1 VILFNSMIYIHNVKK
16 SRARL
21 SKEYD
26 HSIVIDVSSKAELPY
41 LKFSPFYPHGDI
53 PVPFSKGL
61 TSESVEG
68 VWQGLKV
75 FRESDIDLKKLSIKN
90 MSGIKRP
97 ARFYGKPLGHR
108 KGIDGELIDYL
119 EARKLIYVPCYL
131 WMLKNKTHDL
141 ILELYHKARET
152 DIILLDYTTNE
163 NLEDLSKPLSH
174 ASLIKQM
181 LMEMDQSNI
190 SKRFSTL
197 IKNKNKDD
205 GQTELKFE

>member
-1 VILFNSMIYIHNVKK
+1 MIYIHNVKK

-26 HSIVIDVSSKAELPY
+26 HSVVIDVSSKAELPY
-41 LKFSPFYPHGDI
+41 LKLSPFYPHGNI

-68 VWQGLKV
+68 IWQGLKV
-75 FRESDIDLKKLSIKN
+75 FRESDIDLKKFSVKN

-108 KGIDGELIDYL
+108 KGVNGELINYL
-119 EARKLIYVPCYL
+119 EARKLIYVPSYL
-131 WMLKNKTHDL
+131 WMLKNKALDV
-141 ILELYHKARET
+141 ILELYQKALET

-163 NLEDLSKPLSH
+163 DLEDLSKPLSH

-181 LMEMDQSNI
+181 ILEMDQSI
-190 SKRFSTL
+190 TTKRFSS
-197 IKNKNKDD
+197 NKNKRTDS
-205 GQTELKFE
+205 GQTKLEF

>member
-1 VILFNSMIYIHNVKK
+1 MIYIHNVKK
-16 SRARL
+16 SKARL
-21 SKEYD
+21 RKEYD
-26 HSIVIDVSSKAELPY
+26 NSEVINVSSKAELPY
-41 LKFSPFYPHGDI
+41 LKLSPFYPHGDI
-53 PVPFSKGL
+53 PVPFSDGL

-75 FRESDIDLKKLSIKN
+75 FNQSDVDTKKFIIRN

-108 KGIDGELIDYL
+108 KGVNGDLIDYL
-119 EARKLIYVPCYL
+119 EARKIIYVPTYL
-131 WMLKNKTHDL
+131 WMLKNKTQDL
-141 ILELYHKARET
+141 ISELYQKALET

-163 NLEDLSKPLSH
+163 DLEDLSKPISH

-181 LMEMDQSNI
+181 IMQMNQSII
-190 SKRFSTL
+190 SKRFSSV
-197 IKNKNKDD
+197 KEDNNKDN